1 MGKRRIWQ
9 AFAMYYSQK
18 LDIHL
23 IEFAGAR
30 QGVTQRLETVPEC
43 HAK

>member
-1 MGKRRIWQ
+1 MGERRIWQ
-9 AFAMYYSQK
+9 KFAKYYSQK

-23 IEFAGAR
+23 IELAGAR

-43 HAK
+43 QAK